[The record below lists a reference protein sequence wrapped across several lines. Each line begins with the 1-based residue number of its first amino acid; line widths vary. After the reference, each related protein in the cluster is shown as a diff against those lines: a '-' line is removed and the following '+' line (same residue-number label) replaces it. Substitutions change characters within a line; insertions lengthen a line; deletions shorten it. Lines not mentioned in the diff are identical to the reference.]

1 MPTQGKCLFKRKAVD
16 LKGECV
22 QQDLLSPFSGYE
34 QQAAH
39 NLNYYMYLQSQ
50 GNSNQH
56 HPNHPLASHYH
67 HNAV

>member
-1 MPTQGKCLFKRKAVD
+1 MGRL
-16 LKGECV
+16 

-50 GNSNQH
+50 GMAPTPPNNNNQH
-56 HPNHPLASHYH
+56 HPNHPLSSHYH
-67 HNAV
+67 HTAI

>member
-1 MPTQGKCLFKRKAVD
+1 M
-16 LKGECV
+16 